1 MKLIF
6 IIPYK
11 DITGDRYM
19 RVPPEGPR
27 CPFCYHNIEPPKEL
41 RERKYLEFPLG
52 TCEHCGAVYAFDV
65 TGYNQGAAFIE
76 ALLFA
81 CNYDNYLAFSLSAG
95 EDYSDAVV
103 EKYDGLSHKITP
115 QKIFE
120 ERYIKGVLIF
130 VKLNKEFQEVTDQKV
145 KARLKTAFPL
155 SNPPK
160 PKIRLGKFSKETVHT
175 YVYDNKIEELA
186 ALAESDARVFS
197 ELQRM
202 IYTPDEP
209 LRWRIIE
216 ITGEVCK
223 RVGEKRPDMISK
235 FLTRLL
241 QNAAT
246 SGASAWGAIET
257 SGVIIS
263 KIPDLLGEYSEAILS
278 FLKFENLWKDTLWAI
293 GRIATINPDLV
304 KYAFKPLCSFL
315 ENADPALRGHAA
327 WALGELGNNSAKDA
341 LQKLE
346 TDDTVLSIYKDGQLK
361 EATVDQ
367 LAQEA
372 MTKLGK

>member
-6 IIPYK
+6 IITYK

-52 TCEHCGAVYAFDV
+52 TCEQCGAVYAYDA
-65 TGYNQGAAFIE
+65 TGHNQGAAFIE
-76 ALLFA
+76 ALMLA
-81 CNYDNYLAFSLSAG
+81 CNYDDYLAFSLSAG

-120 ERYIKGVLIF
+120 ERYIRGVLIF

-155 SNPPK
+155 STPPK
-160 PKIRLGKFSKETVHT
+160 PKIRMGKFSKETVHE

-223 RVGEKRPDMISK
+223 RVGEKRPDVISK

-241 QNAAT
+241 QNAAA

-263 KIPDLLGEYSEAILS
+263 TNPELFGEYSEAILS

-293 GRIATINPDLV
+293 GRIASINSNLV
-304 KYAFKPLCSFL
+304 KYAFNPLCSFL
-315 ENADPALRGHAA
+315 ENSDPSLRGHAA
-327 WALGELGNNSAKDA
+327 WALGELGNNSSREA
-341 LQKLE
+341 LKKLE
-346 TDDTVLSIYKDGQLK
+346 TDDTVLSIYKDGQFK
-361 EATVDQ
+361 ETTVGQ

-372 MTKLGK
+372 LTKLGK

>member
-11 DITGDRYM
+11 HITRVRYV

-27 CPFCYHNIEPPKEL
+27 CPFCYHKIDPPKEL

-52 TCEHCGAVYAFDV
+52 TCEHCGAVYAYDV
-65 TGYNQGAAFIE
+65 TGHNQGAAFIE

-81 CNYDNYLAFSLSAG
+81 CNYDNYLAFSLSAD

-103 EKYDGLSHKITP
+103 EKYDGMTHKIMH

-120 ERYIKGVLIF
+120 ERYIRGVLIF

-155 SNPPK
+155 SSPPK
-160 PKIRLGKFSKETVHT
+160 PKISIGKFSKKTVHA
-175 YVYDNKIEELA
+175 YVNDNKIDELA
-186 ALAESDARVFS
+186 AMAESDSRVFS

-216 ITGEVCK
+216 TIGKVCK
-223 RVGEKRPDMISK
+223 RVGEKRPDMVSK

-246 SGASAWGAIET
+246 SGASAWGAVET

-263 KIPDLLGEYSEAILS
+263 TNPDLLGEYSEAILS
-278 FLKFENLWKDTLWAI
+278 FLKLQNLWKDALWAI

-315 ENADPALRGHAA
+315 ENPEPSLRGHAA
-327 WALGELGNNSAKDA
+327 WALGELRNNSAKDA
-341 LQKLE
+341 LQKFV
-346 TDDTVLSIYKDGQLK
+346 TDDTVLSIYKDGQFK
-361 EATVDQ
+361 ETTVGE

-372 MTKLGK
+372 ITKLGQ